1 MNERVGSQNVIF
13 PNVILFPWAKQMI
26 FHGWKQSQNTLEKSN
41 VPTTFCLRVRKLFV
55 IMEKLL
61 QWAINNTDQDQLR
74 KDADAIKRG
83 EMQPDLSKF
92 DPKIIEAIL
101 GKDDATRMKGISRLT
116 HLFCCSNH
124 HNPCCLNIRGCWMHI
139 GSQGYCGKQSYCS
152 R

>member
-1 MNERVGSQNVIF
+1 
-13 PNVILFPWAKQMI
+13 MI

-74 KDADAIKRG
+74 KDAEAIKRG
-83 EMQPDLSKF
+83 EIQPDLSKF

-101 GKDDATRMKGISRLT
+101 GKDDATRMKGIARLT
-116 HLFCCSNH
+116 HLFCCSNYH
-124 HNPCCLNIRGCWMHI
+124 ILNPSCLNIRGC
-139 GSQGYCGKQSYCS
+139 
-152 R
+152 